1 MPRANFECRKC
12 QATYEDLPV
21 ASVRCPVC
29 GFKRGF
35 RRLFDAVNVS
45 TNGHKVAKILDPMLA
60 PQIDQFGQVKA
71 ETAASAGRLST
82 ERDQMYEKAS
92 PDQRAQLAQMTAG
105 GTPSRWT
112 GGAKGTFDS
121 IPADA
126 RAHSAWPFVKRR
138 VVPVRA
144 Y

>member
-1 MPRANFECRKC
+1 MSGPRANFECQKC

-35 RRLFDAVNVS
+35 RRLFDAINVS
-45 TNGHKVAKILDPMLA
+45 TNGHTVAKVIDPLLGPQMLQHA
-60 PQIDQFGQVKA
+60 AAKA
-71 ETAASAGRLST
+71 EAKAGEGRLLT
-82 ERDQMYEKAS
+82 ERDMMYEKAA
-92 PDQRAQLAQMTAG
+92 PEQREQLAALASG
-105 GTPSRWT
+105 HTPVKWNN
-112 GGAKGTFDS
+112 AAQQFAAV
-121 IPADA
+121 PPEA

-144 Y
+144 